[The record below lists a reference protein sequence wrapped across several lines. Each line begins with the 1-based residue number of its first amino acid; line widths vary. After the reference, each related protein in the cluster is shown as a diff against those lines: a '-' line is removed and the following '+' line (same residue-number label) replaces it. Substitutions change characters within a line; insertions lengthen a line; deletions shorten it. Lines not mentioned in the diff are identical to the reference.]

1 MLVLTARPN
10 SVDVLGMLNSNTS
23 SRTVVSLLQ
32 LLAALTAVLS
42 AWQLC
47 YTSLY
52 MSAAERQTCSPSMLT
67 LQQKHWLLNSKAPVA
82 GMLHVAVIVAVV
94 LYRKHMYC
102 CCLQDGL
109 EVKTKDKEM
118 RRVLSLFQLS
128 AFGISAIVGGGIFVV
143 TGVQAKLNA
152 G

>member
-1 MLVLTARPN
+1 MLYIA
-10 SVDVLGMLNSNTS
+10 
-23 SRTVVSLLQ
+23 RTVPLAHTH
-32 LLAALTAVLS
+32 AALVCC
-42 AWQLC
+42 WHIH
-47 YTSLY
+47 
-52 MSAAERQTCSPSMLT
+52 TC
-67 LQQKHWLLNSKAPVA
+67 LLGLLLLLLLPP
-82 GMLHVAVIVAVV
+82 
-94 LYRKHMYC
+94 
-102 CCLQDGL
+102 QDGL

>member
-1 MLVLTARPN
+1 
-10 SVDVLGMLNSNTS
+10 
-23 SRTVVSLLQ
+23 
-32 LLAALTAVLS
+32 
-42 AWQLC
+42 
-47 YTSLY
+47 
-52 MSAAERQTCSPSMLT
+52 
-67 LQQKHWLLNSKAPVA
+67 
-82 GMLHVAVIVAVV
+82 
-94 LYRKHMYC
+94 
-102 CCLQDGL
+102 L